1 MLGSSPA
8 FNRFSRVDDFNVAH
22 PRLNENDVSAPT
34 WLSVSVTELL
44 TALLTHETN
53 CWTSFWRSWEAV
65 DCDKGNGNPT
75 LHDFDVHLWP
85 NPTVGRPI
93 GSGAGDATKPS
104 NCFMRLI
111 VASLG
116 EGPPLQLSEAEG
128 VEALAA
134 VLEAMAVVLEAM
146 AAVLE
151 EMAEELVS
159 VVFVAESSLDVE
171 FPDKP
176 VSLSVEFP
184 ERMESVSVEFPE
196 RVESASVEDEFPKS
210 PWEKSKGEVELSAL
224 GSKSGVEDELPKSPS
239 KGEVE
244 LSALESETSG
254 LEESNGEVELDA
266 LGSDAS
272 ELSSGSLSAVFE
284 TNEYVRLLEGE

>member
-1 MLGSSPA
+1 MRLSNRSTVCYKCKTNALPQHGCAWTCDAVWKSATSAALLEVNPDKTFPPALLNLGISCPATVLGSSPA

-65 DCDKGNGNPT
+65 DCDKGKENPT
-75 LHDFDVHLWP
+75 LQDLDVHLWP

-104 NCFMRLI
+104 NFFMRLI

-116 EGPPLQLSEAEG
+116 DGPPLQVSELVEADG
-128 VEALAA
+128 VEAL
-134 VLEAMAVVLEAM
+134 AVVLEAM
-146 AAVLE
+146 AVALE
-151 EMAEELVS
+151 EMTEELVS
-159 VVFVAESSLDVE
+159 VVFVGESSLDVE
-171 FPDKP
+171 FPDKL

-184 ERMESVSVEFPE
+184 ERLESVSVEFPE
-196 RVESASVEDEFPKS
+196 KVESVSVELS
-210 PWEKSKGEVELSAL
+210 AMPWEESKGEVELSAL
-224 GSKSGVEDELPKSPS
+224 GSERSGVEDELPKSP
-239 KGEVE
+239 
-244 LSALESETSG
+244 
-254 LEESNGEVELDA
+254 
-266 LGSDAS
+266 
-272 ELSSGSLSAVFE
+272 
-284 TNEYVRLLEGE
+284 